1 MIHMYLK
8 VTSPDKT
15 IFSWNIVSATLP
27 TGAGEI
33 TVMKN
38 HIPLMSILKPGIMK
52 IQPEEILTVSLV
64 KDAQFLFQNHKI
76 HLSVSQ
82 GLIYVDG
89 HNITILANDVTVNPK
104 DSQEVLKQMKNI
116 LMDELEGLKARGN
129 IEELQKK
136 LMEIEK
142 LSADIKL
149 AEIKQVE

>member
-1 MIHMYLK
+1 
-8 VTSPDKT
+8 
-15 IFSWNIVSATLP
+15 
-27 TGAGEI
+27 
-33 TVMKN
+33 
-38 HIPLMSILKPGIMK
+38 MSILKPGIMK